1 MNDYYSDLSDARS
14 AYDSA
19 YSRDYNQWSDQLSY
33 WSQKAANENSAYLQQ
48 LAAQSRASGGSGGG
62 SGGTSVADVAT
73 VNGAG
78 NFANNV
84 AMMDDQYR
92 GVMKTVSVL
101 LGQNNIEKA
110 MTYAYGVR
118 NQLSHQQWADIAR
131 LIKERTNVEIDPDV
145 RYKKSKDGSGTWGA
159 K

>member
-1 MNDYYSDLSDARS
+1 M
-14 AYDSA
+14 
-19 YSRDYNQWSDQLSY
+19 
-33 WSQKAANENSAYLQQ
+33 QQ

-62 SGGTSVADVAT
+62 SGGTRVADVAT

-145 RYKKSKDGSGTWGA
+145 WYKKSKDGSGTWGA